1 MEQAINRVLT
11 DASLDISDI
20 DMIIPHQA
28 NERIIQSVAK
38 SMNISIDKFMINL
51 SEYGNTS
58 AASIPMTISD
68 YVDQQGL
75 RGQKILLVGFGGGFT
90 WGSAILQL

>member
-1 MEQAINRVLT
+1 
-11 DASLDISDI
+11 
-20 DMIIPHQA
+20 
-28 NERIIQSVAK
+28 
-38 SMNISIDKFMINL
+38 FMINL